1 MAQSA
6 VNTVLGSV
14 GNLAVQETTF
24 LCAVNLEVGL
34 LKEELMRL
42 QAYLKDVDSKWRS
55 GNARVAVLLSQIRTA
70 AYEAQNVIEAAD
82 YMEKRNRLKKGFMGA
97 ISRYARLPNDLV
109 TLRKIGVEIQR
120 VKRKIKEIF
129 ACAQN
134 LNISLDNNVSVKDD
148 FSQDDGPIHQNSE
161 DDVFMVGFED
171 EHKEIVDKLV
181 DNDYLLSV
189 VSIVA
194 MGGAGKTT
202 LARKVYTSSRV
213 KEHFDTLAWV
223 TVSQKFKGVD
233 LLKDIM
239 KQITGHK
246 DESVDQMKEYEVGKK
261 INEFL
266 SQKRYLVVLD
276 DVWETD
282 TWEQLNGMITVF
294 PDATNGSRVL
304 LTTRKED
311 VANHVQMPTYVHP
324 LKKLD
329 EEKSWQLF
337 SSKALPTYKR
347 SAIHD
352 VDEFE
357 KLGRRLAK
365 KCDGLPLALGVLG
378 GYLSKNLNAQ
388 IWSDIL
394 SDWPATKDG
403 QMMSVILARS
413 YKDLPNHH
421 LRSCLLYFAAFPEDY
436 EIYVPDLI
444 ELWIAESFIPHA
456 PNHTL
461 EETAH
466 NYVTELAQ
474 RSLVQVVRR
483 STAHGWI
490 ETIRIHD
497 ILHDWCIK
505 EAKQDGFL
513 DTNNKTAGQAGASS
527 SDNLTSYRFSF
538 QTLSDQIL
546 PATPN
551 VRSLLGFEPEAV
563 SLPKL
568 RFLRVLCIEKS
579 TLKDFSN
586 VIGGCIHIR
595 LLRLRNCEDV
605 VLPSSIGKLLYLQTI
620 DLRCTDLMS
629 VVPSSLWDIPTLR
642 HVYLSSVRIF
652 SPPPPAR
659 SVRLQL
665 KELQSFVLDLFPA
678 AEGDRLGF
686 RCHDMMI
693 FLGQLNQLTT
703 FSFSVYPS
711 IPVEVLNIFLNMP
724 HLVDISLRKFN
735 GLDKLPAVFPQ
746 SVRRLVL
753 YANVIKQDPMPILE
767 KLPCL
772 VVLELRTMCGYKGQT
787 MCCSAQGFPR
797 LQELEL
803 VNFSAEEWRM
813 EVGAMPKLCHLA
825 LLGWKMSKLPD
836 GLLHLPSLS
845 YLMLD
850 QISEDDNTPNEL
862 RRKGCEVRTY
872 VGSLSLVAL
881 VPLPFSLISISMHVC
896 LSTR

>member
-1 MAQSA
+1 MAESA
-6 VNTVLGSV
+6 VRTVLGSV

-34 LKEELMRL
+34 LKDELMRL

-55 GNARVAVLLSQIRTA
+55 GNARVAVLLSQIRDA

-82 YMEKRNRLKKGFMGA
+82 HMEKRNRLKKGFMGA

-129 ACAQN
+129 ASAQN
-134 LNISLDNNVSVKDD
+134 LNISLDNNVFVKDD

-223 TVSQKFKGVD
+223 TVSQKFKGID

-246 DESVDQMKEYEVGKK
+246 DESVNQMTEYEVGKK

-266 SQKRYLVVLD
+266 SEKKYFVVLD

-304 LTTRKED
+304 LTTRKEY
-311 VANHVQMPTYVHP
+311 VAKHIQMPTYVHP
-324 LKKLD
+324 LKKLN

-337 SSKALPTYKR
+337 SSKSLPTYKR
-347 SAIHD
+347 SAIRD

-357 KLGRRLAK
+357 KLGRKLAK
-365 KCDGLPLALGVLG
+365 KCDGLPLALAVLG

-436 EIYVPDLI
+436 QIDVPHLI
-444 ELWIAESFIPHA
+444 NLWIAESFIPHT

-461 EETAH
+461 EETARS
-466 NYVTELAQ
+466 YVTELAQ
-474 RSLVQVVRR
+474 RSLVQVVGR
-483 STAHGWI
+483 STAYGWI
-490 ETIRIHD
+490 ERIRIHD
-497 ILHDWCIK
+497 ILHDWCIQ
-505 EAKQDGFL
+505 EARQDGFL
-513 DTNNKTAGQAGASS
+513 DTSNKTADQAGASS
-527 SDNLTSYRFSF
+527 SSSDNLISYRFSF
-538 QTLSDQIL
+538 ETLSDQIL

-551 VRSLLGFEPEAV
+551 VRSLLGFELESV

-568 RFLRVLCIEKS
+568 RFLRVLCIEDS
-579 TLKDFSN
+579 ALNDFST
-586 VIGGCIHIR
+586 VIGGCIHLR
-595 LLRLRNCEDV
+595 LLRLRNCHGV
-605 VLPSSIGKLLYLQTI
+605 TLPSSIGKLLYLQTI
-620 DLRCTDLMS
+620 DLKHTQLES
-629 VVPSSLWDIPTLR
+629 VPNSLWDIPTLR
-642 HVYLSSVRIF
+642 HVYLHSGF

-659 SVRLQL
+659 SVRLQS
-665 KELQSFVLDLFPA
+665 KELQSFVLDLYPVGA
-678 AEGDRLGF
+678 DF

-693 FLGQLNQLTT
+693 FLGQMNQLTT
-703 FSFSVYPS
+703 FSLSMY
-711 IPVEVLNIFLNMP
+711 LNIPAEVVNIFDNMP
-724 HLVDISLRKFN
+724 HLVDISLLKFDV
-735 GLDKLPAVFPQ
+735 LDRLPAEFPQ

-753 YANVIKQDPMPILE
+753 YADVIKQDPMPILE

-772 VVLELRTMCGYKGQT
+772 VVLELSGYKRQT
-787 MCCSAQGFPR
+787 MCCSSQGFPR
-797 LQELEL
+797 LQELALGSFSTEL
-803 VNFSAEEWRM
+803 WRM
-813 EVGAMPKLCHLA
+813 EEGAMPKLSHLT
-825 LLGWKMSKLPD
+825 LWRWEKMSKLPV
-836 GLLHLPSLS
+836 GLLHLPSLGHLKLS
-845 YLMLD
+845 DMD
-850 QISEDDNTPNEL
+850 QISEDDNTLNEL
-862 RRKGCEVRTY
+862 RRKGCEVEKS
-872 VGSLSLVAL
+872 GAL
-881 VPLPFSLISISMHVC
+881 EFSLESISHSSESSHLFFRVK
-896 LSTR
+896 